1 MYAKTIH
8 ATLNL
13 RCFLTYCTGPSLK
26 KYVRY
31 VSSLPKSSKLAETS
45 KILPRLNRENQTT
58 KKDLIY
64 FTKIVRRRL
73 FVKALFASRT
83 YNQ

>member
-13 RCFLTYCTGPSLK
+13 RCFLTYRTGPSLK

-31 VSSLPKSSKLAETS
+31 ISSLPKSSKLAETS

-58 KKDLIY
+58 K
-64 FTKIVRRRL
+64 IVSRRL

>member
-13 RCFLTYCTGPSLK
+13 RCFLTYRTGPSLK

-31 VSSLPKSSKLAETS
+31 ISSLPKSSKLAETS

-58 KKDLIY
+58 K
-64 FTKIVRRRL
+64 IVRRRL